1 MSDNRNPTIML
12 FSFLFLKNPK
22 QTDNT
27 YIVGALFDHQ
37 LQLQR

>member
-12 FSFLFLKNPK
+12 FFKKPPK

>member
-12 FSFLFLKNPK
+12 FFLKNPK
-22 QTDNT
+22 QTDDT

>member
-12 FSFLFLKNPK
+12 VFFFKNPK
-22 QTDNT
+22 QTDDT